1 MDTYLK
7 YIKILEETISLERKK
22 LDLLKEKEENI
33 AKTISSLSLELT
45 KAQEKYEKETKIEEE
60 NTLKEVI
67 RIIML
72 FSFLGMVFLIFTNFN
87 MGALNPFILFFILFS
102 IVINTVGFISL
113 KKITKYYDN
122 YRLNN
127 SLSLTK
133 SKTNILD
140 LVKEE
145 TEKIS
150 EKRDIALEKD
160 ALNEDINKKE
170 QELANLRKVLEEHLK
185 PLVYELLS
193 KEETQNDERYL
204 QASLM
209 IRKLIPEDSL
219 KV

>member
-160 ALNEDINKKE
+160 ALNE
-170 QELANLRKVLEEHLK
+170 EHLK

>member
-7 YIKILEETISLERKK
+7 YIKTLEETISLERKK
-22 LDLLKEKEENI
+22 LDILKEKEENI
-33 AKTISSLSLELT
+33 SKTISSLSLELI

-60 NTLKEVI
+60 NTLKEII

-72 FSFLGMVFLIFTNFN
+72 FPFLGMVFLILTNFN
-87 MGALNPFILFFILFS
+87 IEVLNPFILFFILFS